1 MVASVLKTS
10 VLVMSLSITSVVV
23 ASVAVTT
30 RGDDICDDVSG
41 GPSVTI
47 MSAVMTLVAMRSMVA
62 MGSLW

>member
-30 RGDDICDDVSG
+30 RGDDISDDVSG

-47 MSAVMTLVAMRSMVA
+47 MSAVTLVAMRSMVA
-62 MGSLW
+62 MGSL